1 MVMKICCYLVRIFI
15 GEMVLIDWYEILYDL
30 VSMDLLLG
38 EGVYLPIIV
47 KVGQGFIEILTH
59 ENATFEH
66 TGGKSLFQWI
76 FHL

>member
-1 MVMKICCYLVRIFI
+1 
-15 GEMVLIDWYEILYDL
+15 
-30 VSMDLLLG
+30 MDLLLG
-38 EGVYLPIIV
+38 KGIYLPIIV

-66 TGGKSLFQWI
+66 AGGKSLFQWM